1 MPCHAKAWNEN
12 SKKDVS
18 VSFWRPYLCPL
29 KGRQHDGISIQI
41 SILYLVKR
49 FSEYLAYELSHS
61 PVSWQGF
68 LNIYL
73 LLFPRISGLSV
84 LTGLHFCF

>member
-1 MPCHAKAWNEN
+1 MMA
-12 SKKDVS
+12 S
-18 VSFWRPYLCPL
+18 
-29 KGRQHDGISIQI
+29 
-41 SILYLVKR
+41 LYKLAFYIWIKR

-84 LTGLHFCF
+84 LTGLHFCFDGHVTVKTQNTE